1 MYRGNMLDSIL
12 NKMKHSHKDET
23 KLFPDNNLANQEC
36 SLTKSSQ
43 KVSENECF
51 SSPKYISTNDVKFTE
66 WLLDNEIDSFKEY
79 AQRRMDILLK
89 EDKEISQRIKK
100 IPQFIKSALIDDVL
114 YEANRRYL
122 MNFYDFCIISSE
134 LDENY
139 SENLKHVIC
148 DRFHLKGCT
157 QREFTTSGNDFF
169 LAYDLMI
176 QRSTK
181 VLFLLTDNFIQ
192 DNFCNRIQS
201 SLMWSQLMTDL
212 SKCIAVYPQ
221 GTSNLQIPLALAG
234 LVGLDLQKPD
244 KADQLLEITFSQKIR
259 TIRNEKMQQVFN
271 NKCLF
276 IHQMLQQKLQDHI
289 KTQKFSLE
297 SKEPGTGRSIYEDKG
312 SNAVCS
318 SLEKSKSDI
327 NAYISNSS
335 EIHIGN
341 NITYNYNFNLK

>member
-1 MYRGNMLDSIL
+1 
-12 NKMKHSHKDET
+12 
-23 KLFPDNNLANQEC
+23 
-36 SLTKSSQ
+36 
-43 KVSENECF
+43 
-51 SSPKYISTNDVKFTE
+51 
-66 WLLDNEIDSFKEY
+66 
-79 AQRRMDILLK
+79 
-89 EDKEISQRIKK
+89 
-100 IPQFIKSALIDDVL
+100 
-114 YEANRRYL
+114 

-139 SENLKHVIC
+139 SENLKNVIC

-157 QREFTTSGNDFF
+157 QREFTTSGNDLF

-181 VLFLLTDNFIQ
+181 VLFLLTENFIQ

-221 GTSNLQIPLALAG
+221 GMSNLQIPLALAG

-244 KADQLLEITFSQKIR
+244 KADQLLKIAFSQKIR

-276 IHQMLQQKLQDHI
+276 IHHMLQQKLQDLI
-289 KTQKFSLE
+289 KTHKFSLE
-297 SKEPGTGRSIYEDKG
+297 TKEPTVRSLCEEDKG
-312 SNAVCS
+312 SHVVCS
-318 SLEKSKSDI
+318 SLESAKSDI

-341 NITYNYNFNLK
+341 NITYNYNFQLQ